1 MARTGVLE
9 RGLGESVDDLRELYE
24 EVILDHNRNP
34 RNFGRRPQEC
44 NRAAHGYN
52 PLCGDQVEVSMTF
65 REGVIEDIAFA
76 GEGCAISTASASMM
90 TQVLKGRTGDEA
102 RSLFEAMHGVLVDNA
117 APDLDRLG
125 KLGALLGVKDFPM
138 RVKCATLPWHT
149 MEAALEGRDA
159 PVTTEQA
166 GRNGGPEM
174 KT

>member
-1 MARTGVLE
+1 MN
-9 RGLGESVDDLRELYE
+9 DLRELYE

-34 RNFGRRPQEC
+34 RNYGRRPAEC
-44 NRAAHGYN
+44 NRAAHGHN

-90 TQVLKGRTGDEA
+90 TQVLKGRSGEEA

-166 GRNGGPEM
+166 GGSNRTEI

>member
-1 MARTGVLE
+1 MN
-9 RGLGESVDDLRELYE
+9 DLRELYE

-34 RNFGRRPQEC
+34 RNYGRRPAEC
-44 NRAAHGYN
+44 NRSARGHN
-52 PLCGDQVEVSMTF
+52 PLCGDQVEVSMTL
-65 REGVIEDIAFA
+65 RDNGVIEDIAFS

-102 RSLFEAMHGVLVDNA
+102 KSLFDAMHAVLVEDG

-149 MEAALEGRDA
+149 MEAALEGSDA
-159 PVTTEQA
+159 PVTTE
-166 GRNGGPEM
+166 
-174 KT
+174 